1 MISKPVEQA
10 ASEPFSPQVRD
21 ALQLVAADLTHIP
34 AITAIYAEAV
44 VHGTASWELEPPD
57 VAEMARRMAA
67 VQAQG
72 YPYFVALTGATVAG
86 YAYASAYR
94 PRPGYRFTVEDSVYV
109 APGWQGLGIGRR
121 LLAAVI
127 DATSALG
134 YRQMIAVIGD
144 SGNAASIALHAA
156 LGFTHA
162 GLLRSIGFKHGR
174 WLDGVLMQRALGEGD
189 ATLPAATAPVDAKDA
204 T

>member
-1 MISKPVEQA
+1 MLGPSLPTDAVCVLVPATA
-10 ASEPFSPQVRD
+10 A
-21 ALQLVAADLTHIP
+21 HIP

-57 VAEMARRMAA
+57 AAEMARRLAD
-67 VQAQG
+67 VQGRG
-72 YPYFVALTGATVAG
+72 YPCLAALAGEVVVG

-109 APGWQGLGIGRR
+109 APGWQGRGIGRR

-127 DATSALG
+127 DATTALG

-144 SGNAASIALHAA
+144 SGNAASIALHAS
-156 LGFTHA
+156 LGFRHA
-162 GLLRSIGFKHGR
+162 GLLRSVGFKHGR
-174 WLDGVLMQRALGEGD
+174 WLDGVLMQRSLGEGD
-189 ATLPAATAPVDAKDA
+189 ATLPVG
-204 T
+204 

>member
-1 MISKPVEQA
+1 M
-10 ASEPFSPQVRD
+10 SEPFLPNDVVI
-21 ALQLVAADLTHIP
+21 ALAPAGIAHIP

-44 VHGTASWELEPPD
+44 VHGTASWELDPPD
-57 VAEMARRMAA
+57 TAEMARRMADI
-67 VQAQG
+67 QARG
-72 YPYFVALTGATVAG
+72 YPYLVALAGAQVVG

-109 APGWQGLGIGRR
+109 APAWQGRGMGRR
-121 LLAAVI
+121 LLAALI
-127 DATSALG
+127 DATTRLG
-134 YRQMIAVIGD
+134 YRQMVAVIGD
-144 SGNAASIALHAA
+144 SGNIASIALHTA

-189 ATLPAATAPVDAKDA
+189 ATLPGG
-204 T
+204 

>member
-1 MISKPVEQA
+1 MKNLTAPDSGATTLVVAQA
-10 ASEPFSPQVRD
+10 G
-21 ALQLVAADLTHIP
+21 HIP

-44 VHGTASWELEPPD
+44 LHGTASWELKPPD
-57 VAEMARRMAA
+57 PTEMARRMAEI
-67 VQAQG
+67 QAQG
-72 YPYFVALTGATVAG
+72 YPYLVALAGDAVAG
-86 YAYASAYR
+86 YAYAGAYR

-109 APGWQGLGIGRR
+109 APGWQGRGIGRR

-127 DATSALG
+127 DATTALG

-156 LGFTHA
+156 LGFTRA
-162 GLLRSIGFKHGR
+162 GLLRSVGFKYGR

-189 ATLPAATAPVDAKDA
+189 ATLPGAPSPSAPAAAAYNAKDA
-204 T
+204 S